1 MIYDFKATDADGAWL
16 EGDLDAVSE
25 DQARLLLRKEFP
37 NLRSIV
43 SLKPQARP
51 KTQVFRVPAGDVVVF
66 YRRLA
71 VMLESG
77 VTIDRALT
85 FLAESADGPIVAVI
99 EQLQE
104 HVCRGDNLLVAL
116 NRPEMSSVFAPL
128 ARGLIGTGMKTGA
141 LAESLTRLAEITE
154 RRYGQRRAFLG
165 ALAYPAMVSLAIGL
179 LALGF
184 LVFIAPGELE
194 IFATLGSQLPL
205 PTRILVALSNFVRN
219 PLLWAGLLGALVLLG
234 PAAYRALRPG
244 TRFRKLLDRGVL
256 RLPFFGQFWEKATA
270 SEVLHIWSSSLR
282 VGVPLAEGIALS
294 LPTVSNS
301 EILGRLVQ
309 ANLELRD
316 GSDFGEALRHHQVF
330 PQLVTSMISLGF
342 ESGQLDSMLLRVSEL
357 YEEDV
362 NSTIE
367 QVAKVIEPLL
377 LGVAGLMA
385 AFVAL
390 ACLMPML
397 QLGSSL

>member
-1 MIYDFKATDADGAWL
+1 MIYDFKAIDTDGALL

-25 DQARLLLRKEFP
+25 EQARLLLRKEFP

-43 SLKPQARP
+43 WLKLQPLPATRP
-51 KTQVFRVPAGDVVVF
+51 FRVPAGDVVVF

-85 FLAESADGPIVAVI
+85 FLAESADGPVVGVI
-99 EQLQE
+99 EKLQQ
-104 HVCRGDNLLVAL
+104 HVSRGDNLLVAL
-116 NRPEMSSVFAPL
+116 NQPEMGKVFTPL
-128 ARGLIGTGMKTGA
+128 ARGLVGTGLKTGA
-141 LAESLTRLAEITE
+141 LAESLTRLAEISE

-165 ALAYPAMVSLAIGL
+165 ALAYPAVVSLAIGL
-179 LALGF
+179 LAVGF
-184 LVFIAPGELE
+184 LVFIAPGELG
-194 IFATLGSQLPL
+194 IYATLGGELPL
-205 PTRILVALSNFVRN
+205 PTRILVALSELVRN
-219 PLLWAGLLGALVLLG
+219 PLLWAGLLALLG
-234 PAAYRALRPG
+234 LGGPLAHRALKPG
-244 TRFRKLLDRGVL
+244 TRLRKRLDLRILGV
-256 RLPFFGQFWEKATA
+256 PFFGPLWEKAIA

-282 VGVPLAEGIALS
+282 VGVPLSEGIALS

-301 EILGRLVQ
+301 EILGRLSQ

-316 GSDFGEALRHHQVF
+316 GCDFGEALRNHQVF

-342 ESGQLDSMLLRVSEL
+342 ESGQLDSMLQRVSEL
-357 YEEDV
+357 YEDEV
-362 NSTIE
+362 NGTIE
-367 QVAKVIEPLL
+367 QVAKVVEPIL

-385 AFVAL
+385 GFVAL